1 MGISTKSMKGV
12 CFLSTYEIVQTMLG
26 FGTFTIAL
34 VSLIVTMLK
43 NDKKK

>member
-1 MGISTKSMKGV
+1 
-12 CFLSTYEIVQTMLG
+12 
-26 FGTFTIAL
+26 GTFTIAL

>member
-1 MGISTKSMKGV
+1 M
-12 CFLSTYEIVQTMLG
+12 
-26 FGTFTIAL
+26 AL

>member
-1 MGISTKSMKGV
+1 MKGV
-12 CFLSTYEIVQTMLG
+12 HFLSAYEIVQTILG

-43 NDKKK
+43 NDKE

>member
-1 MGISTKSMKGV
+1 MFYS
-12 CFLSTYEIVQTMLG
+12 LSV
-26 FGTFTIAL
+26 GTFTIAL

>member
-1 MGISTKSMKGV
+1 MFHS
-12 CFLSTYEIVQTMLG
+12 LSV
-26 FGTFTIAL
+26 GTFINAL

>member
-1 MGISTKSMKGV
+1 MKGV
-12 CFLSTYEIVQTMLG
+12 RFLSAYEIVQTILG

-43 NDKKK
+43 NDKE

>member
-1 MGISTKSMKGV
+1 MFHS
-12 CFLSTYEIVQTMLG
+12 LSV
-26 FGTFTIAL
+26 GTFTIAL